1 MGTASVIRMPE
12 SNENIDISG
21 RFDQGYRVAESN
33 ISFGTFVKAV
43 GVLAGAVTMLGT
55 IAFSERSADS
65 LLLGAFL
72 AVTCGLA
79 LYSLGAI
86 LCAQGQML
94 RATLDAAA
102 NSSPFLTTAA
112 KAKIMSL
119 TRMG

>member
-1 MGTASVIRMPE
+1 MSTASVIRMPE
-12 SNENIDISG
+12 SNENIAISG

-33 ISFGTFVKAV
+33 ISFGVFVKAV
-43 GVLAGAVTMLGT
+43 GVLAGAVTILGT
-55 IAFSERSADS
+55 IAFSERSPDS
-65 LLLGAFL
+65 LLLGAFM

-119 TRMG
+119 NRMG

>member
-12 SNENIDISG
+12 SREGPDISG
-21 RFDQGYRVAESN
+21 RYDQGYRVAESN
-33 ISFGTFVKAV
+33 ISFGAFVKAV
-43 GVLAGAVTMLGT
+43 GVLAAAVTIVGT
-55 IAFSERSADS
+55 IAFSGRSPDA
-65 LLLGAFL
+65 LLLGGFL
-72 AVTCGLA
+72 AVTSGLA

-112 KAKIMSL
+112 KAKLMSL
-119 TRMG
+119 TRIA

>member
-1 MGTASVIRMPE
+1 MSTASVIRMPE

-21 RFDQGYRVAESN
+21 RFDQGYRVAQNN
-33 ISFGTFVKAV
+33 ISFGAFVKAV

-55 IAFSERSADS
+55 IAFSERSPDS
-65 LLLGAFL
+65 LLLGLFL
-72 AVTCGLA
+72 AVTSGLA

-112 KAKIMSL
+112 KAKVMSL